1 MTDLPS
7 PLSFLPTAHRKRLL
21 AIGQDVSFP
30 AGTRLFDEGGKA
42 DRFWLLRSGEV
53 ALDLYVPGRHPAPVV
68 ETLGPGQ
75 LLGWSWISPPHRW
88 HRGAQTVTAVE
99 ATEFPAADVLGLCA
113 ADPELGYVL
122 MRRFTEVV
130 AERLQATRI
139 RLLDLY
145 APHGS
150 GFAWTP

>member
-1 MTDLPS
+1 MTGLPS
-7 PLSFLPTAHRKRLL
+7 PLDLLPDAHRERLL
-21 AIGQDVSFP
+21 AIGLDVAFP
-30 AGTRLFDEGGKA
+30 AGARLFDEGGKA
-42 DRFWLLRSGEV
+42 DRFWVLRSGEV

-75 LLGWSWISPPHRW
+75 LLGWSWISPPYRW
-88 HRGAQTVTAVE
+88 HLGAEAVTAVE
-99 ATEFPAADVLGLCA
+99 ATEFPAAEVLGLCA
-113 ADPELGYVL
+113 SDPALGHAL

-145 APHGS
+145 APYGS
-150 GFAWTP
+150 GPA

>member
-1 MTDLPS
+1 MTGLPS
-7 PLSFLPTAHRKRLL
+7 SLDCLPAAHRERLL
-21 AIGQDVSFP
+21 ALGLDVSCP
-30 AGTRLFDEGGKA
+30 VGTRLFDEGGTA

-75 LLGWSWISPPHRW
+75 LLGWSWISPPYRW
-88 HRGAQTVTAVE
+88 HLGAEAVTAVQ
-99 ATEFPAADVLGLCA
+99 ATEFPATEVLQLCA
-113 ADPELGYVL
+113 ADPALGYAL

-145 APHGS
+145 APYGS
-150 GFAWTP
+150 GLA

>member
-1 MTDLPS
+1 MTALPS
-7 PLSFLPTAHRKRLL
+7 ALDFLPAAHRERLL
-21 AIGQDVSFP
+21 GTGLDVSYP

-75 LLGWSWISPPHRW
+75 LLGWSWISPPYRW
-88 HRGAQTVTAVE
+88 HLGAEAVTAVE
-99 ATEFPAADVLGLCA
+99 ATQFPAADVLDVCA
-113 ADPELGYVL
+113 ADPELGYAL

-145 APHGS
+145 APYGR
-150 GFAWTP
+150 GPA

>member
-1 MTDLPS
+1 VTGLPS
-7 PLSFLPTAHRKRLL
+7 LLDFLPAAHRERLL
-21 AIGQDVSFP
+21 AIGLDVSYP
-30 AGTRLFDEGGKA
+30 AGARLFDEGGTA

-53 ALDLYVPGRHPAPVV
+53 ALDLHVPGRHPAPVV

-75 LLGWSWISPPHRW
+75 LLGWSWISPPYRW
-88 HRGAQTVTAVE
+88 HLGARAVTEVE
-99 ATEFPAADVLGLCA
+99 ATEFPATQVLGLCA
-113 ADPELGYVL
+113 ADPELGYIL

-150 GFAWTP
+150 RPA

>member
-1 MTDLPS
+1 MSGLAS
-7 PLSFLPTAHRKRLL
+7 PLDFLPVAHRERLL
-21 AIGQDVSFP
+21 VTGLPVSYP

-75 LLGWSWISPPHRW
+75 LLGWSWISPPYRW
-88 HRGAQTVTAVE
+88 HLGAQTVTAVE
-99 ATEFPAADVLGLCA
+99 ATRFPAADVLGLCA
-113 ADPELGYVL
+113 AEPELGYAL

-130 AERLQATRI
+130 AERLQATRV

-145 APHGS
+145 APYG
-150 GFAWTP
+150 GGPA

>member
-1 MTDLPS
+1 MTGPLS
-7 PLSFLPTAHRKRLL
+7 PLDFLTAAHRERLL
-21 AIGQDVSFP
+21 AIGSKVTYP

-53 ALDLYVPGRHPAPVV
+53 DLDVYVPGRLPAPVV
-68 ETLGPGQ
+68 ETIGPGQ
-75 LLGWSWISPPHRW
+75 LLGWSWIAPPHRW
-88 HRGAQTVTAVE
+88 HLGARTVGAVE
-99 ATEFPAADVLGLCA
+99 ATEFPAADVLRLCA
-113 ADPELGYVL
+113 ADPELGYAL

-150 GFAWTP
+150 GPA

>member
-1 MTDLPS
+1 MVTG
-7 PLSFLPTAHRKRLL
+7 L
-21 AIGQDVSFP
+21 AVSYP

-42 DRFWLLRSGEV
+42 DRFWLLHSGEV
-53 ALDLYVPGRHPAPVV
+53 ALDVYVPGRHPAPVV

-88 HRGAQTVTAVE
+88 HLGAQAVTAVE
-99 ATEFPAADVLGLCA
+99 ATQFPAAEVLSLCA
-113 ADPELGYVL
+113 AEPQLGYAL

-130 AERLQATRI
+130 AERLQATRT

-145 APHGS
+145 APYGS
-150 GFAWTP
+150 GPA

>member
-1 MTDLPS
+1 MTG
-7 PLSFLPTAHRKRLL
+7 LPTHLDFLSAAHHERLL
-21 AIGQDVSFP
+21 TIGRNVSFP
-30 AGTRLFDEGGKA
+30 AGARLFDEGGKA

-88 HRGAQTVTAVE
+88 HLGAQAVTAVT
-99 ATEFPAADVLGLCA
+99 ATEFPATEVLGLCT
-113 ADPELGYVL
+113 ADPELGYAL
-122 MRRFTEVV
+122 MHRFTEIV

-145 APHGS
+145 APYGS
-150 GFAWTP
+150 GLA

>member
-1 MTDLPS
+1 VTELPP
-7 PLSFLPTAHRKRLL
+7 PLDFLPLAQRERLMAL
-21 AIGQDVSFP
+21 GLDVVFP
-30 AGTRLFDEGGKA
+30 ADARLFDEGAEA
-42 DRFWLLRSGEV
+42 DRFWLLRGGRV
-53 ALDLYVPGRHPAPVV
+53 ALDICVPGRQPEALV

-75 LLGWSWISPPHRW
+75 LLGWSWICPPYRW
-88 HRGAQTVTAVE
+88 HLGARAVTAVE
-99 ATEFPAADVLGLCA
+99 ATEFPATGVLALCA
-113 ADPELGYVL
+113 ADPELGYAL

-150 GFAWTP
+150 GSP

>member
-1 MTDLPS
+1 MTGLS
-7 PLSFLPTAHRKRLL
+7 APLDFLSATQRERLL
-21 AIGQDVSFP
+21 AAGLDVTFP
-30 AGTRLFDEGGKA
+30 ASTRLFDEGGKA
-42 DRFWLLRSGEV
+42 DRFWLLRGGRV
-53 ALDLYVPGRHPAPVV
+53 DLDVHVPGRHPAPVV

-75 LLGWSWISPPHRW
+75 LLGWSWISPPYRW
-88 HRGAQTVTAVE
+88 HLGARATSAVE
-99 ATEFPAADVLGLCA
+99 ATEFPAGPVLDLCA
-113 ADPELGYVL
+113 ADPALGYAL

-150 GFAWTP
+150 RPA

>member
-1 MTDLPS
+1 MTGLPPPLDLLS
-7 PLSFLPTAHRKRLL
+7 PAQRERLL
-21 AIGQDVSFP
+21 AVGFDVAFP
-30 AGTRLFDEGGKA
+30 AGTRLFDEGGHA

-53 ALDLYVPGRHPAPVV
+53 ALDICVPGRQPEALV

-75 LLGWSWISPPHRW
+75 LLGWSWTCPPYRW
-88 HRGAQTVTAVE
+88 HLGARTVTAVE
-99 ATEFPAADVLGLCA
+99 ATEFPAADVLALCA
-113 ADPELGYVL
+113 ADPELGYAL

-150 GFAWTP
+150 GPP